1 MLVVEQRGEGQL
13 SGPHTTPIFLA
24 DEIFLCPLEPSVLTE
39 PTMTGY
45 LWLCLWGLHTS

>member
-1 MLVVEQRGEGQL
+1 MVEQRGEL
-13 SGPHTTPIFLA
+13 LEPHTILVFLA
-24 DEIFLCPLEPSVLTE
+24 DEISVYSPGPNVLTE